1 MLRGGAG
8 YDNKPLGE
16 DRPYAGS
23 YSGGDAGYLRM
34 ADHYCVHAEGNLVHF
49 VPDSA
54 VRCDMIDYEEVVE
67 AIWRYDIPRI
77 DIDED
82 ITTLYADGK
91 AFAQVIHRA
100 DGSRE
105 DLYFENYELQ
115 KDILIKPKN
124 AKLRDVVEFC
134 MNGDIS
140 YADAREWC
148 MENDI
153 SLGQFDRWL
162 YGALRKSDNPDRV
175 EPKEPWPYRVVAG
188 HQAFEV
194 RATDK
199 QEAIKKGMAFAKKHA
214 SGDICGDWKCKMISE
229 WAT

>member
-1 MLRGGAG
+1 M
-8 YDNKPLGE
+8 GE

-34 ADHYCVHAEGNLVHF
+34 ADHYCVHTEGSLVHF

-54 VRCDMIDYEEVVE
+54 VRYDMIDYEEAV
-67 AIWRYDIPRI
+67 
-77 DIDED
+77 ED

-105 DLYFENYELQ
+105 DLYFEDYELQ
-115 KDILIKPKN
+115 KDILIKPN
-124 AKLRDVVEFC
+124 ATLRDVAELC
-134 MNGDIS
+134 MNGVIS

-148 MENDI
+148 MDNDI

-162 YGALRKSDNPDRV
+162 YGALRKSDNPARV
-175 EPKEPWPYRVVAG
+175 EPKEPWPYRVVAVINRVLEILLNSILED
-188 HQAFEV
+188 F
-194 RATDK
+194 
-199 QEAIKKGMAFAKKHA
+199 I
-214 SGDICGDWKCKMISE
+214 
-229 WAT
+229 

>member
-1 MLRGGAG
+1 MGK
-8 YDNKPLGE
+8 N
-16 DRPYAGS
+16 RPYAGS

-34 ADHYCVHAEGNLVHF
+34 ADHYCVHAEGDLVHF
-49 VPDSA
+49 VPDSV

-67 AIWRYDIPRI
+67 AIWRYNCPRI
-77 DIDED
+77 NIDED
-82 ITTLYADGK
+82 VTTLYADGK

-105 DLYFENYELQ
+105 DLYFEDYELQ
-115 KDILIKPKN
+115 KDILIK
-124 AKLRDVVEFC
+124 LC

-162 YGALRKSDNPDRV
+162 YGALRKSDTLARV

-188 HQAFEV
+188 INRVLEILLNSILEDF
-194 RATDK
+194 
-199 QEAIKKGMAFAKKHA
+199 I
-214 SGDICGDWKCKMISE
+214 
-229 WAT
+229 

>member
-1 MLRGGAG
+1 MGK
-8 YDNKPLGE
+8 N
-16 DRPYAGS
+16 RPYAGS

-34 ADHYCVHAEGNLVHF
+34 ADHYCVHTEGDLVHF

-67 AIWRYDIPRI
+67 
-77 DIDED
+77 D
-82 ITTLYADGK
+82 ITTLYANGK
-91 AFAQVIHRA
+91 AFTQVIHRA

-105 DLYFENYELQ
+105 DLYFEDYELQ
-115 KDILIKPKN
+115 KDILIKPN
-124 AKLRDVVEFC
+124 ATLRDVVELC

-140 YADAREWC
+140 YADAREWF

-162 YGALRKSDNPDRV
+162 YGALRKSDTSARV

-188 HQAFEV
+188 INRVLEILLNSILEDF
-194 RATDK
+194 
-199 QEAIKKGMAFAKKHA
+199 I
-214 SGDICGDWKCKMISE
+214 
-229 WAT
+229 

>member
-1 MLRGGAG
+1 M
-8 YDNKPLGE
+8 GE

-23 YSGGDAGYLRM
+23 YSGGNAGYLCM
-34 ADHYCVHAEGNLVHF
+34 ADHYCVHAEGDLVHF

-67 AIWRYDIPRI
+67 AIWRYDCPRI

-91 AFAQVIHRA
+91 PFAQVIHRA

-105 DLYFENYELQ
+105 DLYFEDYELQ
-115 KDILIKPKN
+115 KDTLIKPN
-124 AKLRDVVEFC
+124 ATLRDVVELC

-148 MENDI
+148 MENDV
-153 SLGQFDRWL
+153 SLGQFDR
-162 YGALRKSDNPDRV
+162 
-175 EPKEPWPYRVVAG
+175 
-188 HQAFEV
+188 
-194 RATDK
+194 
-199 QEAIKKGMAFAKKHA
+199 
-214 SGDICGDWKCKMISE
+214 
-229 WAT
+229 

>member
-1 MLRGGAG
+1 MR
-8 YDNKPLGE
+8 LGH
-16 DRPYAGS
+16 
-23 YSGGDAGYLRM
+23 
-34 ADHYCVHAEGNLVHF
+34 HYCIHAEGALVYL
-49 VPDSA
+49 VSDSA

-82 ITTLYADGK
+82 VTTLYADGK
-91 AFAQVIHRA
+91 AFAQVIRRP

-105 DLYFENYELQ
+105 DLYFEDYELQ
-115 KDILIKPKN
+115 KDTLIKPN
-124 AKLRDVVEFC
+124 AKLRDVVELC

-162 YGALRKSDNPDRV
+162 YGALRKSDNPARV

-188 HQAFEV
+188 INRVLEILLNSILEDF
-194 RATDK
+194 
-199 QEAIKKGMAFAKKHA
+199 I
-214 SGDICGDWKCKMISE
+214 
-229 WAT
+229 

>member
-1 MLRGGAG
+1 MG
-8 YDNKPLGE
+8 K

-23 YSGGDAGYLRM
+23 YSGGNAGYLRV
-34 ADHYCVHAEGNLVHF
+34 ADHYCVHAEGNLVHP

-54 VRCDMIDYEEVVE
+54 VRYDMVDYEEVVE
-67 AIWRYDIPRI
+67 AIWRYECPRI
-77 DIDED
+77 DVDED

-91 AFAQVIHRA
+91 AYAQVIRGA

-105 DLYFENYELQ
+105 DLYSEDYELQ
-115 KDILIKPKN
+115 KDILIKPN
-124 AKLRDVVEFC
+124 AKLRDVVELC

-148 MENDI
+148 LENDI

-162 YGALRKSDNPDRV
+162 YGALRKYDKHTPV

-188 HQAFEV
+188 INRGLEILLNSILEDF
-194 RATDK
+194 
-199 QEAIKKGMAFAKKHA
+199 I
-214 SGDICGDWKCKMISE
+214 
-229 WAT
+229 